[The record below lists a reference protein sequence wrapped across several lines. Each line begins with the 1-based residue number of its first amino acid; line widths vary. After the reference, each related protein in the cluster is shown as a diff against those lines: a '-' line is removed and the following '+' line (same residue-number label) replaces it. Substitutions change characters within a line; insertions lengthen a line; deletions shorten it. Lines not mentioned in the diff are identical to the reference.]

1 MGSCPFNQRK
11 IHMPELYIGN
21 VSKQIFQFTYRS
33 PERPGVICQT
43 IPIGGQIRISPNG
56 VHVDLSTPEIDAIIG
71 QHLTYGIVSIDDIDK
86 TQSPFSGICYSIGKQ
101 ISVEKLRRAMLKKEE
116 ALKAHGQKMRQE
128 AALAVNSQIE
138 EQIGA
143 PLRNLEMSFQEE
155 EPRSGYADELD
166 HLAEGV
172 RVTRQSD
179 PVTPIEQGRR
189 RR

>member
-1 MGSCPFNQRK
+1 
-11 IHMPELYIGN
+11 MPELYIGN
-21 VSKQIFQFTYRS
+21 ISKQIFQFAYRS
-33 PERPGVICQT
+33 PERPGVIVQT

-56 VHVDLSTPEIDAIIG
+56 THVDLSTPEIELIIS
-71 QHLTYGIVSIDDIDK
+71 QHVTYGLVEIDAVDTK
-86 TQSPFSGICYSIGKQ
+86 QSPHSGLCYSIGKAMTP
-101 ISVEKLRRAMLKKEE
+101 EKLRRAMLKKEE
-116 ALKAHGQKMRQE
+116 ALKEYGRKLRQE

-155 EPRSGYADELD
+155 EPRSGYADDLD

-172 RVTRQSD
+172 RITRQSETVASID
-179 PVTPIEQGRR
+179 QGRR